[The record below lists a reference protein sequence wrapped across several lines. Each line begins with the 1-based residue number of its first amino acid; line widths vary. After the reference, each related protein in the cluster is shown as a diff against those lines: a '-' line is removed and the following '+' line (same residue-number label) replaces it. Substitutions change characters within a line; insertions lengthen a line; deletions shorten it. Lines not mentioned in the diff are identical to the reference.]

1 MTLRRSLYAAFLI
14 LAVTLAW
21 VLLAAHPARADYS
34 DHGTPDVSLIP
45 PENVE
50 RTVNSTHPGLATTGS
65 NIGTW
70 AIIGLVAAVVGG
82 VLWALSR
89 KPHHRRTT

>member
-1 MTLRRSLYAAFLI
+1 VTLRRSLYAATLI

-34 DHGTPDVSLIP
+34 DHGIPDVS
-45 PENVE
+45 
-50 RTVNSTHPGLATTGS
+50 TVASTHPQTYTPGGLPDTGADVTSPLVLAAVLFVAGLA
-65 NIGTW
+65 
-70 AIIGLVAAVVGG
+70 AV
-82 VLWALSR
+82 LLSR